1 MIAPTKIKLYDNR
14 RGEHCSPV
22 NFIIFYYSAL
32 GVRTTVVTLFA
43 GIATAAF
50 VLPD

>member
-1 MIAPTKIKLYDNR
+1 MVAPTKIKLYDNR

-22 NFIIFYYSAL
+22 NFIIFYYFAF

-43 GIATAAF
+43 GIETATF
-50 VLPD
+50 VLPL

>member
-14 RGEHCSPV
+14 RGEQCSPV
-22 NFIIFYYSAL
+22 NFIILHYCAF

-43 GIATAAF
+43 GIETATF
-50 VLPD
+50 VLPL